1 MGGEEL
7 NKEKKKKQEQIIQR
21 DEMEL
26 RKNSKE
32 LSELKK
38 LSRKNT
44 GNKKGGKSF
53 IKKGWFPFLIKSK
66 KKETV
71 QDTIPYKRMLKDGI
85 CQVEKDKYNKTI
97 RFFDINYRL
106 MEEEDQEGIF
116 ADFSSFLNFFDS
128 SVEVEFNYINSIG
141 ENEERKELINI
152 KETEDDFNEIRNE
165 YRQMLLNQSSK
176 GNNGLSKNM
185 YVTFTIKAEDL
196 KQAKSR
202 LERIESDILTLG
214 RWV

>member
-1 MGGEEL
+1 
-7 NKEKKKKQEQIIQR
+7 
-21 DEMEL
+21 
-26 RKNSKE
+26 
-32 LSELKK
+32 
-38 LSRKNT
+38 
-44 GNKKGGKSF
+44 
-53 IKKGWFPFLIKSK
+53 
-66 KKETV
+66 
-71 QDTIPYKRMLKDGI
+71 MLKDGI

-116 ADFSSFLNFFDS
+116 SEFSSFLNFFDA

-185 YVTFTIKAEDL
+185 YLTFTIEAEDL

-202 LERIESDILTLG
+202 LERIESDILNNFRQMGVKGYVLDGEEGGRFVRPG
-214 RWV
+214 RWPMPAGLRQR

>member
-7 NKEKKKKQEQIIQR
+7 NKEKKKKQEQRIQR

-32 LSELKK
+32 LSELRK

-44 GNKKGGKSF
+44 GNKKDGESL
-53 IKKGWFPFLIKSK
+53 IKKGWFPFTIKAK

-116 ADFSSFLNFFDS
+116 S
-128 SVEVEFNYINSIG
+128 
-141 ENEERKELINI
+141 
-152 KETEDDFNEIRNE
+152 
-165 YRQMLLNQSSK
+165 
-176 GNNGLSKNM
+176 
-185 YVTFTIKAEDL
+185 
-196 KQAKSR
+196 
-202 LERIESDILTLG
+202 
-214 RWV
+214 